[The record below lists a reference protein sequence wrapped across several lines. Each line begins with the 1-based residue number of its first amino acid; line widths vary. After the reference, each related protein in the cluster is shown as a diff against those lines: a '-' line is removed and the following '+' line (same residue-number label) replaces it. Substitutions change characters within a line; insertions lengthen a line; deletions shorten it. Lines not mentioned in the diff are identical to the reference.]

1 MWTLPELTECLLEAG
16 FAEAQV
22 WRHTAHVEKGEIK
35 VFLGPVASLPE
46 QASWVAY
53 VVGIC

>member
-1 MWTLPELTECLLEAG
+1 VG
-16 FAEAQV
+16 N
-22 WRHTAHVEKGEIK
+22 GETK